1 MRKRISPLFLFSK
14 GNGGTVNLAQL
25 ATTDD
30 NKTCYIAQPVGGY
43 NYALVNG
50 MPLNQ
55 GTALGIATVDAQ
67 GRIQIVNQNKPITAV
82 SDLGFKFFCLYILEP
97 FLVLEHNI

>member
-1 MRKRISPLFLFSK
+1 MILFSK

-82 SDLGFKFFCLYILEP
+82 SVFGHWL
-97 FLVLEHNI
+97 

>member
-1 MRKRISPLFLFSK
+1 M
-14 GNGGTVNLAQL
+14 NLAQL
-25 ATTDD
+25 ATTED

-67 GRIQIVNQNKPITAV
+67 GRIQIVNQNKPIAAV
-82 SDLGFKFFCLYILEP
+82 SCRGLDDKAYTTNFIMKKQQQRQKQIENVSIIKLS
-97 FLVLEHNI
+97 